1 MTDIAIRAENL
12 GKQYRIGKR
21 ERYHALRDT
30 ISDALTAPFRRLR
43 GRQNAGSDSAPETIW
58 AVKDVS
64 FEVPRGEVVG
74 IVGRNGAGKSTLL
87 KLLSRITEPTA
98 GYAEI
103 HGRVGSLLEV
113 GTGFH
118 PELTGRENVYLNG
131 AILGM
136 HKAEIAK
143 KFDEM
148 VAFAEIEKFLDTPV
162 KHYSSGMYMRLAFA
176 VAAHLDPEIL
186 MIDEVMAVGDLAFQ
200 KKCLGKIGDVA
211 KGGRTVIFVSHQMNQ
226 IRRLCGQCLW
236 LNGGQVRMFGPTV
249 ETIGAYET
257 ALTSGSLHADSAAN
271 GAHVDARFMSWEIAE
286 PHGAEPNVLTTAGP
300 AKVRFVVQV
309 NRYMRDVHHGI
320 ALFSN
325 DNQLV
330 WSTATDFRELTPGVR
345 EFVYSLPGL
354 PIRPGVYNWHVT
366 IWHSNNLTDEWLCS
380 PSLVV
385 GTQPVTHRNDAW
397 IGILNVPAEL
407 EVR

>member
-1 MTDIAIRAENL
+1 MPLAE
-12 GKQYRIGKR
+12 
-21 ERYHALRDT
+21 
-30 ISDALTAPFRRLR
+30 RRP
-43 GRQNAGSDSAPETIW
+43 GPH
-58 AVKDVS
+58 V
-64 FEVPRGEVVG
+64 
-74 IVGRNGAGKSTLL
+74 
-87 KLLSRITEPTA
+87 
-98 GYAEI
+98 
-103 HGRVGSLLEV
+103 
-113 GTGFH
+113 
-118 PELTGRENVYLNG
+118 
-131 AILGM
+131 
-136 HKAEIAK
+136 
-143 KFDEM
+143 
-148 VAFAEIEKFLDTPV
+148 
-162 KHYSSGMYMRLAFA
+162 
-176 VAAHLDPEIL
+176 
-186 MIDEVMAVGDLAFQ
+186 
-200 KKCLGKIGDVA
+200 
-211 KGGRTVIFVSHQMNQ
+211 
-226 IRRLCGQCLW
+226 
-236 LNGGQVRMFGPTV
+236 GPTV

-271 GAHVDARFMSWEIAE
+271 GAPVDARFMSWEIAE

>member
-1 MTDIAIRAENL
+1 MNDIAIRAEGL

-30 ISDALTAPFRRLR
+30 ISEALTAPLRIFRR
-43 GRQNAGSDSAPETIW
+43 GRDGAGDGTPETIW
-58 AVKDVS
+58 AIKDVC

-98 GYAEI
+98 GRAEI

-118 PELTGRENVYLNG
+118 PELTGRENIYLNG

-136 HKAEIAK
+136 RKVEIAR

-186 MIDEVMAVGDLAFQ
+186 MVDEVMAVGDLAFQ
-200 KKCLGKIGDVA
+200 KKCLGKIGEVA

-226 IRRLCGQCLW
+226 IRRLCSQCLW

-257 ALTSGSLHADSAAN
+257 ALTSGALHADLSSN
-271 GAHVDARFMSWEIAE
+271 GSHVDARFMSWDILE
-286 PHGAEPNVLTTAGP
+286 PSAGEPNVLTTAGP

-309 NRYMRDVHHGI
+309 NRYMRDLHHGI
-320 ALFSN
+320 ALFGQ

-330 WSTATDFRELTPGVR
+330 WSTANDFRELTPGVR

-366 IWHSNNLTDEWLCS
+366 IWHSNNLADEWLCS
-380 PSLVV
+380 PSLIV
-385 GTQPVTHRNDAW
+385 GTQPVTHPNDAW

-407 EVR
+407 EIR